1 MQKQKTLPI
10 ISAIIPIFTNLLAVL
25 FQPESYLV
33 KNFLR
38 DRTVS
43 SIAKAMNSTIAPAMN
58 IGSSICKRA
67 KVIPMP
73 NSINIKGKIAIICI
87 LLSLL
92 DFYYFAII

>member
-1 MQKQKTLPI
+1 MQKQQTLPI

-33 KNFLR
+33 KKFLR
-38 DRTVS
+38 DRIVS
-43 SIAKAMNSTIAPAMN
+43 SIAKPINSATAPAMN
-58 IGSSICKRA
+58 IGSSIFKSD

-92 DFYYFAII
+92 DFYRFVII

>member
-1 MQKQKTLPI
+1 MQKQQTLPI
-10 ISAIIPIFTNLLAVL
+10 ISAIILIFTNLLAVL

-43 SIAKAMNSTIAPAMN
+43 SIAKAMNSTTAPAMN
-58 IGSSICKRA
+58 IGSSICNSA

-73 NSINIKGKIAIICI
+73 NIINIKGKIAIICI

-92 DFYYFAII
+92 DFYCFVII

>member
-1 MQKQKTLPI
+1 MQKQQTLPI
-10 ISAIIPIFTNLLAVL
+10 ISPIMPIFTNLLAVL

-33 KNFLR
+33 KKFLR

-43 SIAKAMNSTIAPAMN
+43 SIAKAMNSTTAPAMN
-58 IGSSICKRA
+58 IGSSICKSA

-92 DFYYFAII
+92 DFYRFVII